1 MAILGLI
8 SGQLRLETRQVSA
21 STNPVTLTTVS
32 SGDFDGVGDNQKR
45 VANRNDADND
55 GDKRRNVVVKS
66 VVRNDEKRLT
76 EKIYSGILSCF
87 SFIKL
92 KIP

>member
-1 MAILGLI
+1 M
-8 SGQLRLETRQVSA
+8 SA

-45 VANRNDADND
+45 ALNRNDDDADNE
-55 GDKRRNVVVKS
+55 GDKRRNVIVKS

-76 EKIYSGILSCF
+76 EKIYSGKAFINQHY
-87 SFIKL
+87 SF
-92 KIP
+92 PW